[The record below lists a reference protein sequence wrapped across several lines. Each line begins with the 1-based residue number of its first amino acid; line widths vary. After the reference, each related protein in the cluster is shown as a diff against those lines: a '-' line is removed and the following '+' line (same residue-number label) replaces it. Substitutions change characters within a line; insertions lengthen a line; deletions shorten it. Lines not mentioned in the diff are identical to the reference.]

1 MSPQLSRHRIAFLG
15 RLAES
20 LLARSVEVDMKRGEG
35 GIGMGTFRL
44 VGSPSCFVFVVV
56 VEVVET
62 SEDLQDLG
70 MKLRLG

>member
-1 MSPQLSRHRIAFLG
+1 MQILICFRFFAG
-15 RLAES
+15 N
-20 LLARSVEVDMKRGEG
+20 
-35 GIGMGTFRL
+35 IGGTFRL